1 MMRQQKGSQSIEFA
15 MVLIP
20 FLLLFIGFFEIS
32 RVLLVSAIFESAVS
46 AGVREVRVLPQ
57 GLRAEQTFRDEI
69 DQFPML
75 DVDNLT
81 ITATAYG
88 VSLNDIANVVPV
100 LKRDAILAEY
110 QITYNYELVILPG
123 LSDYFSDSI
132 DDMTELNRRVLV
144 SYDNK

>member
-1 MMRQQKGSQSIEFA
+1 
-15 MVLIP
+15 MVS
-20 FLLLFIGFFEIS
+20 FEIS

-110 QITYNYELVILPG
+110 QISYNYELVILPG
-123 LSDYFSDSI
+123 LSDYFFRF
-132 DDMTELNRRVLV
+132 NRR
-144 SYDNK
+144 YDRVESTGIG